1 MFGGGSLT
9 NEKAYLLGKF
19 ARVALRTPNID
30 YNGRFCMSSA
40 AAAGIKAFG
49 VDRGLPFP
57 VEDIAGA
64 ETILLVGSN
73 AAETMP
79 PIVQYFES
87 QQAAGGRLIVADP
100 RASITAQRADLHLDL
115 TPGTDAALANG
126 ILHIL
131 LVEGFIDREYIRERT
146 VGFELAE
153 NSAASFWPGRVERIT
168 GVPESK
174 IVRAARMRGE
184 SSGSAMI
191 LTARGPEQQA
201 QGVNNVLAYINIALT
216 LGLVGKPNSGYGCLT
231 GQGNGQ
237 GGREHGQKSDQLP
250 GYRKIDDPVARKH
263 VAKVWG
269 VDESELPMPGPSA
282 YELPVPRHTSCST
295 V

>member
-1 MFGGGSLT
+1 MAASWDAALDRIIEGITDAQSKYGLDAVGMFGGGSLT

-49 VDRGLPFP
+49 LYRGLRFP

-73 AAETMP
+73 AAGTMP
-79 PIVQYFES
+79 PIMQYFES

-131 LVEGFIDREYIRERT
+131 LVEGFIDREYIQERT
-146 VGFELAE
+146 VDFELAE
-153 NSAASFWPGRVERIT
+153 VKPIAGLQEYRRSGRAE
-168 GVPESK
+168 
-174 IVRAARMRGE
+174 
-184 SSGSAMI
+184 
-191 LTARGPEQQA
+191 ARG
-201 QGVNNVLAYINIALT
+201 
-216 LGLVGKPNSGYGCLT
+216 
-231 GQGNGQ
+231 
-237 GGREHGQKSDQLP
+237 
-250 GYRKIDDPVARKH
+250 
-263 VAKVWG
+263 
-269 VDESELPMPGPSA
+269 
-282 YELPVPRHTSCST
+282 
-295 V
+295 